1 MNTDE
6 IHKELAKC
14 GIGVMRDENISA
26 CGNHKIH
33 LKSVGYLTAYR

>member
-6 IHKELAKC
+6 IREELAKY
-14 GIGVMRDENISA
+14 GIGVMRGENISA

-33 LKSVGYLTAYR
+33 LKSVVYLTAYR

>member
-6 IHKELAKC
+6 IHEEIAQR
-14 GIGVMRDENISA
+14 GIGVIRDENISA
-26 CGNHKIH
+26 CGNYKIH